1 MDIVDATRREAY
13 SIAGSGSGS
22 VADGTM
28 PAARLKIATTVEAR
42 IISNVVKVFEIRA
55 RGLVEKNDDD
65 R

>member
-13 SIAGSGSGS
+13 SIAGSGS

-55 RGLVEKNDDD
+55 RGLVEKNGDD